1 MNTENILNF
10 LTDLAQNNN
19 RDWMHENKKV
29 YQQAKKD
36 FEALTTEIIEEIAA
50 FDPAIEG
57 LTAKDCVF
65 RLNRDIRFSK
75 DKSPY
80 KLNFGASITK
90 GGRRSH
96 WAGYYLQIQPNGES
110 FMAGGSYMPA
120 GENLAKIRQEIDYN
134 ADDFRKLLEADDFKK
149 YFKELEGESVKTA
162 PKGYKKDNPNI
173 DLLRRKSFIMWHKI
187 TDKQVRAKDYKKL
200 IVNVFQAM
208 KPVNDFLNVAM
219 E

>member
-1 MNTENILNF
+1 MNTQGILSF
-10 LTDLAQNNN
+10 LADLAQNNT
-19 RDWMHENKKV
+19 RDWMQAHKKV

-36 FEALTTEIIEEIAA
+36 FEVLTTDVIEEVVA
-50 FDPAIEG
+50 FDPGIEG

-90 GGRRSH
+90 GGRKSH
-96 WAGYYLQIQPNGES
+96 WAGYYLQIQPGGES

-120 GENLAKIRQEIDYN
+120 SENLAKIRQEIDYN
-134 ADDFRKLLEADDFKK
+134 PDDFRKLLAADDFKK
-149 YFKELEGESVKTA
+149 YFGELTGESVKTS
-162 PKGYKKDNPNI
+162 PKGYSRDNPNI

-187 TDKQVRAKDYKKL
+187 TDKQVTSKNYKRL
-200 IVNVFQAM
+200 IAQVFQAM
-208 KPVNDFLNVAM
+208 KPLNDFLNTAM

>member
-1 MNTENILNF
+1 MNTQGILSF
-10 LTDLAQNNN
+10 LADLAQNNT
-19 RDWMHENKKV
+19 RDWMQEHKKV

-36 FEALTTEIIEEIAA
+36 FEVLITDIIEEVAA
-50 FDPAIEG
+50 FDPNIEG

-90 GGRRSH
+90 GGRKSH
-96 WAGYYLQIQPNGES
+96 WAGYYLQIQPGGES

-120 GENLAKIRQEIDYN
+120 SENLAKIRQEIDYN
-134 ADDFRKLLEADDFKK
+134 ADDFRKLLAADDFKK
-149 YFKELEGESVKTA
+149 YFDELTGESVKTS
-162 PKGYKKDNPNI
+162 PKGYSKDNPNI

-187 TDKQVRAKDYKKL
+187 TDKQVTSKNYKKL
-200 IVNVFQAM
+200 IVQVFQAM
-208 KPVNDFLNVAM
+208 KPLNDFLNTAM

>member
-1 MNTENILNF
+1 MNTQNILNF
-10 LTDLAQNNN
+10 LADLAQNNT
-19 RDWMHENKKV
+19 REWMQDHKKA

-36 FEALTTEIIEEIAA
+36 FEALTSEIIDEVAA
-50 FDPAIEG
+50 FDPNVEG

-90 GGRRSH
+90 GGRKSH

-110 FMAGGSYMPA
+110 FMAGGCYMPDA
-120 GENLAKIRQEIDYN
+120 ENLAKIRQEIDYN
-134 ADDFRKLLEADDFKK
+134 AEEFRKLLASEEFKK
-149 YFKELEGESVKTA
+149 QFGTLTGEQVKTS

-173 DLLRRKSFIMWHKI
+173 DLLCYKSFTMWHKVS
-187 TDKQVRAKDYKKL
+187 DKQVLSKNYKKL
-200 IVNVFQAM
+200 IVSAFQAM
-208 KPVNDFLNVAM
+208 KPINDFLNTAM

>member
-1 MNTENILNF
+1 MNTENVLNF

-19 RDWMHENKKV
+19 RDWMHANKKI
-29 YQQAKKD
+29 YQQAKAD
-36 FEALTTEIIEEIAA
+36 FEALTVELIDEVAA

-80 KLNFGASITK
+80 KLNFGASIAK

-96 WAGYYLQIQPNGES
+96 WAGYYVQIQPGGES

-120 GENLAKIRQEIDYN
+120 SENLAKIRQEIDYN
-134 ADDFRKLLEADDFKK
+134 ADELRKLLAADSFQKH
-149 YFKELEGESVKTA
+149 FGELMGIQVKTS

-173 DLLRRKSFIMWHKI
+173 DLLRYKSFTMWHKI
-187 TDKQVRAKDYKKL
+187 TDKQVLAKNYKKHVVEVL
-200 IVNVFQAM
+200 QAM
-208 KPVNDFLNVAM
+208 KPINDFLNTAM

>member
-1 MNTENILNF
+1 MNTENVLNF

-19 RDWMHENKKV
+19 RDWMHANKKI
-29 YQQAKKD
+29 YQQAKAD
-36 FEALTTEIIEEIAA
+36 FEALTVELIDEVAA

-80 KLNFGASITK
+80 KLNFGASIAK

-96 WAGYYLQIQPNGES
+96 WAGYYVQIQPGGES

-120 GENLAKIRQEIDYN
+120 SENLAKIRQEIDYN
-134 ADDFRKLLEADDFKK
+134 VDELRKLLAADSFQKH
-149 YFKELEGESVKTA
+149 FGELMGIQVKTS

-173 DLLRRKSFIMWHKI
+173 DLLRYKSFTMWHKI
-187 TDKQVRAKDYKKL
+187 TDKQVLAKNYKKHVVEVL
-200 IVNVFQAM
+200 QAM
-208 KPVNDFLNVAM
+208 KPINDFLNTAM